1 MQAVCGQSMRDAR
14 KDSYRRLEKLITNL
28 RVWRAEIV
36 VLVPHKSRMYSR
48 YSAFRRLSTGLGVQG
63 FRGLRF

>member
-14 KDSYRRLEKLITNL
+14 KDSYRRLEKLIMNS

-36 VLVPHKSRMYSR
+36 CTG
-48 YSAFRRLSTGLGVQG
+48 STQEYDVQQV
-63 FRGLRF
+63 